1 MDKRNFIKTLGAL
14 SVSSLVSASELS
26 KIKSVSHNLPK
37 TRSDEELWATI
48 RSHYTLK
55 DDYINL
61 ESGYY
66 SIIPNPVLEHFI
78 KHVRHVNIEGSYYMR
93 NDLKKNKDRVISELA
108 DLVGSTSDQIAITR
122 NTTESLDLVI
132 SGFQWEKGDEAIYA
146 KQDYGSM
153 KEMFE
158 QISSRYGV
166 KNKIVSVPNHPKN
179 DEEIVSIYENQ
190 ITDKTKLIMVCHMIN
205 ITGQIL
211 PIKKICEMAHSYGVE
226 VMVDGAHCVGHF
238 DFSID
243 EFNCDYYGSSLH
255 KWLATPLGAGL
266 LYVNRN
272 NTHKIWPLL
281 ANGNTNK
288 NDIKRLNHIGTHPVH
303 TDLAISNSIDYTNW
317 IGMKKK
323 EKRMR
328 YLQRYWSDKLR
339 SIENVIV
346 NTPEDLNRSCGIG
359 NVGLSNMSPSAMS
372 KVLFEK
378 YKIFTVAID
387 YANVKGCR
395 ISPNIFTT
403 TNELDQFIIA
413 VQGNGKFVIYDLIII
428 NSSA

>member
-14 SVSSLVSASELS
+14 SVSSLVSPSELT
-26 KIKSVSHNLPK
+26 KIKSISYSLPK
-37 TRSDEELWATI
+37 IKSDEELWSTV

-78 KHVRHVNIEGSYYMR
+78 KHVKYVNIEGSYYMR
-93 NDLKKNKDRVISELA
+93 NDLNKNKDRVISELA
-108 DLVGSTSDQIAITR
+108 KLVGSTSDQIGITR
-122 NTTESLDLVI
+122 NATESLDLVI
-132 SGFQWEKGDEAIYA
+132 SGYQWERGDEAIYA
-146 KQDYGSM
+146 KQDYGTM

-158 QISSRYGV
+158 QISLRYGV
-166 KNKIVSVPNHPKN
+166 KTKIVSVPNHPKS
-179 DEEIVSIYENQ
+179 DEEIISIYESQ
-190 ITDKTKLIMVCHMIN
+190 ITDKTKLIMICHMIN

-211 PIKKICEMAHSYGVE
+211 PVKKICEMAHSYGVE

-266 LYVNRN
+266 LYVNKN

-288 NDIKRLNHIGTHPVH
+288 KDIKRLNHIGTHPVH

-339 SIENVIV
+339 TIENVIV

-359 NVGLSNMSPSAMS
+359 NVGLSNMSPSQMS

-403 TNELDQFIIA
+403 TNELDQFVSA
-413 VQGNGKFVIYDLIII
+413 VKEMANT
-428 NSSA
+428 

>member
-14 SVSSLVSASELS
+14 SVSSLVSASELT
-26 KIKSVSHNLPK
+26 KIKSVSLSLPNTK
-37 TRSDEELWATI
+37 SDEELWTTV

-78 KHVRHVNIEGSYYMR
+78 KHVNIEGSYYMR
-93 NDLKKNKDRVISELA
+93 NDLNKNKDRVISELA
-108 DLVGSTSDQIAITR
+108 KLVGSTSDQIGITR
-122 NTTESLDLVI
+122 NATESLDLVI
-132 SGFQWEKGDEAIYA
+132 SGFQWERGDEAIYA
-146 KQDYGSM
+146 KQDYGTM

-166 KNKIVSVPNHPKN
+166 KTKIVSVPNHPKN
-179 DEEIVSIYENQ
+179 DEEIVSIYESQ
-190 ITDKTKLIMVCHMIN
+190 ITDNTKLIMICHMIN

-211 PIKKICEMAHSYGVE
+211 PVKKICEMAHSYGVE

-266 LYVNRN
+266 LYVNKK

-288 NDIKRLNHIGTHPVH
+288 KDIKRLNHIGTHPVH

-339 SIENVIV
+339 TIENVIV

-359 NVGLSNMSPSAMS
+359 NVGLSNMSPSQMS
-372 KVLFEK
+372 NVLFEK

-403 TNELDQFIIA
+403 TNELDQFISA
-413 VQGNGKFVIYDLIII
+413 VKEMANT
-428 NSSA
+428 

>member
-14 SVSSLVSASELS
+14 SVSSLVSASELT
-26 KIKSVSHNLPK
+26 KIKSVSHSLPK

-132 SGFQWEKGDEAIYA
+132 SGFQWKKGDEAIYA

-179 DEEIVSIYENQ
+179 DQEIVSIYENQ

-211 PIKKICEMAHSYGVE
+211 PIKKICEMAHRYGVE

-243 EFNCDYYGSSLH
+243 DFNCDYYGSSLH

-413 VQGNGKFVIYDLIII
+413 VQEMA
-428 NSSA
+428 NS

>member
-14 SVSSLVSASELS
+14 SVSSLVSASELT
-26 KIKSVSHNLPK
+26 KIKSVSHSLPK

-179 DEEIVSIYENQ
+179 DEEIVSIYESQ

-272 NTHKIWPLL
+272 NIHKIWPLL

-403 TNELDQFIIA
+403 TYELDQFVIA
-413 VQGNGKFVIYDLIII
+413 VKEMA
-428 NSSA
+428 NS

>member
-14 SVSSLVSASELS
+14 SVSSLVSASELT
-26 KIKSVSHNLPK
+26 KIKSVSHSLPK
-37 TRSDEELWATI
+37 TKSDEELWTTV
-48 RSHYTLK
+48 RSHYILK

-78 KHVRHVNIEGSYYMR
+78 KHVKHVNIEGSYYMR
-93 NDLKKNKDRVISELA
+93 NDLNKNKDRVISELA
-108 DLVGSTSDQIAITR
+108 KLVGTTSDQIGITR
-122 NTTESLDLVI
+122 NATESLDLVI
-132 SGFQWEKGDEAIYA
+132 SGFQWERGDEAIYA
-146 KQDYGSM
+146 KQDYGTM

-166 KNKIVSVPNHPKN
+166 KTKIVSVPNHPKN
-179 DEEIVSIYENQ
+179 DEEIVSIYESQ
-190 ITDKTKLIMVCHMIN
+190 ITDKTKLIMICHMIN

-211 PIKKICEMAHSYGVE
+211 PVKKICEMAHSYGVE

-266 LYVNRN
+266 LYVNKN

-288 NDIKRLNHIGTHPVH
+288 KDIKRLNHIGTHPVH

-339 SIENVIV
+339 TIENVIV

-359 NVGLSNMSPSAMS
+359 NIGLSNMSPSQMS
-372 KVLFEK
+372 NVLFEK
-378 YKIFTVAID
+378 YQIFTVAID

-403 TNELDQFIIA
+403 TNELDQFISA
-413 VQGNGKFVIYDLIII
+413 VKEMANT
-428 NSSA
+428 

>member
-1 MDKRNFIKTLGAL
+1 MDKRRFIKSLGAL
-14 SVSSLVSASELS
+14 SFSPLISASKLTDFKPIS
-26 KIKSVSHNLPK
+26 KSLPVI
-37 TRSDEELWATI
+37 DNEDELWKTV

-55 DDYINL
+55 DEYINL

-66 SIIPNPVLEHFI
+66 NIIPNPILEHFI
-78 KHVRHVNIEGSYYMR
+78 NHVKHVNIEGSFYMR
-93 NDLKKNKDRVISELA
+93 NDLNKNKDRVTSELA
-108 DLVGSTSDQIAITR
+108 NIVGSTPDQIAITR
-122 NTTESLDLVI
+122 NATESLDLVI
-132 SGFQWEKGDEAIYA
+132 SGFPWKKGDEAIYA
-146 KQDYGSM
+146 KQDYGTM

-158 QISSRYGV
+158 QISNRYGV
-166 KNKIVSVPNHPKN
+166 VNKIISIPNHPKN
-179 DEEIVSIYENQ
+179 DEEIVSLYESQ
-190 ITDKTKLIMVCHMIN
+190 ITSKTKLMMVCHMIN

-243 EFNCDYYGSSLH
+243 DFNCDYYGSSLH

-266 LYVNRN
+266 LYVNKN
-272 NTHKIWPLL
+272 KTHRIWPLL

-288 NDIKRLNHIGTHPVH
+288 SDIKRLNHIGTHPVH
-303 TDLAISNSIDYTNW
+303 TDLAISNSIDYLKW
-317 IGMKKK
+317 IGMERK

-328 YLQRYWSDKLR
+328 FLQRYWSDKLR
-339 SIENVIV
+339 NVNNVIV
-346 NTPEDLNRSCGIG
+346 NTPIDIDRSCGIG
-359 NVGLSNMSPSAMS
+359 NVGLTNMNPSKMEDL
-372 KVLFEK
+372 LFEK

-403 TNELDQFIIA
+403 TKELDSFVDA
-413 VQGNGKFVIYDLIII
+413 VKELSLV
-428 NSSA
+428 

>member
-14 SVSSLVSASELS
+14 SVSSVVSPSELT
-26 KIKSVSHNLPK
+26 KIKSISFSLPK
-37 TRSDEELWATI
+37 IKSDEELWSTV

-78 KHVRHVNIEGSYYMR
+78 KHVKYVNIEGSYYMR
-93 NDLKKNKDRVISELA
+93 NDLNKNKDRVISELA
-108 DLVGSTSDQIAITR
+108 KLVGSTSDQIGITR

-132 SGFQWEKGDEAIYA
+132 SGYQWERGDEAIYA
-146 KQDYGSM
+146 KQDYGTM

-158 QISSRYGV
+158 QISLRYGV
-166 KNKIVSVPNHPKN
+166 KTKIVSVPNHPKS
-179 DEEIVSIYENQ
+179 DEEIISIYESQ
-190 ITDKTKLIMVCHMIN
+190 ITDKTKLIMICHMIN

-211 PIKKICEMAHSYGVE
+211 PVKKICEMAHSYGVE

-266 LYVNRN
+266 LYINKN

-303 TDLAISNSIDYTNW
+303 TDLAISNSIDYIKW
-317 IGMKKK
+317 IGVRKK
-323 EKRMR
+323 EERMR
-328 YLQRYWSDKLR
+328 FLQRYWSDKLR
-339 SIENVIV
+339 GIKNVIV
-346 NTPEDLNRSCGIG
+346 NTPEDNHRSCGIG
-359 NVGLSNMSPSAMS
+359 NVGLTNMSPSDMA
-372 KVLFEK
+372 KTLFK
-378 YKIFTVAID
+378 NYKIFTVAID

-403 TNELDQFIIA
+403 TSELDTFVNA
-413 VQGNGKFVIYDLIII
+413 VKEMANT
-428 NSSA
+428 

>member
-14 SVSSLVSASELS
+14 SVSSLVPASELT
-26 KIKSVSHNLPK
+26 KIKSVSYSLPNTK
-37 TRSDEELWATI
+37 SDEELWTTV

-78 KHVRHVNIEGSYYMR
+78 KHVKHVNIEGSYYMR
-93 NDLKKNKDRVISELA
+93 NDLNKNKDRVISELA
-108 DLVGSTSDQIAITR
+108 KLVGSTSDQIGITR
-122 NTTESLDLVI
+122 NATESLDLVI
-132 SGFQWEKGDEAIYA
+132 SGFQWERGDEAIYA
-146 KQDYGSM
+146 KQDYGTM

-166 KNKIVSVPNHPKN
+166 KTKIVSVPNHPKN
-179 DEEIVSIYENQ
+179 DEEIVSIYESQ
-190 ITDKTKLIMVCHMIN
+190 ITDNTKLIMICHMIN

-211 PIKKICEMAHSYGVE
+211 PVKKICEMAHSYGVE

-266 LYVNRN
+266 LYVNKK

-288 NDIKRLNHIGTHPVH
+288 KDIKRLNHIGTHPVH

-339 SIENVIV
+339 TIENVIV

-359 NVGLSNMSPSAMS
+359 NVGLSNMSPSQMS
-372 KVLFEK
+372 NVLFEK

-403 TNELDQFIIA
+403 TNELDQFISA
-413 VQGNGKFVIYDLIII
+413 VKEMANT
-428 NSSA
+428 